1 MRLAS
6 GCCLTFLSGL
16 LVLSSPAW
24 AALGGVRDS
33 VEADTLALR
42 AVRHVEVRNLYQVH
56 QLELSSGVMIREYVA
71 PNGSVFG
78 VTWKGPFKPNLNQ
91 ILGNYFARLVAA
103 GLEPH
108 PDHRSLQVSD
118 GEVLI
123 ESRGRMRAFSGRA
136 VVARL
141 MPAGVS
147 ANEIQ

>member
-1 MRLAS
+1 
-6 GCCLTFLSGL
+6 
-16 LVLSSPAW
+16 V
-24 AALGGVRDS
+24 
-33 VEADTLALR
+33 
-42 AVRHVEVRNLYQVH
+42 
-56 QLELSSGVMIREYVA
+56 IREYVA
-71 PNGSVFG
+71 ANGSVFG

-91 ILGNYFARLVAA
+91 ILGNYFPRLVAA

-141 MPAGVS
+141 MPTGVS
-147 ANEIQ
+147 ANEVQ